1 MGAVSM
7 NGAYADAAQFRLGMR
22 QLASSVAIVTTID
35 GGQLYGITA
44 TSTASVSEDP
54 PLLSIGINKQS
65 WISEALM
72 RSRIFCVSI
81 LGTDHMDVAEA
92 FSRGPR
98 DKRFDT
104 GDWTTIATGAPA
116 LSNAL
121 AVFDCELF
129 TSIEVKTHHLV
140 LGGILGI
147 RAANASTP
155 LLYRD
160 GRYLTATEMQST
172 TSV

>member
-1 MGAVSM
+1 MGAVTM

-22 QLASSVAIVTTID
+22 QLASGVAIVTTID

-104 GDWTTIATGAPA
+104 GDCTTIATGAPA
-116 LSNAL
+116 RSDAI
-121 AVFDCELF
+121 AVFDSVRS
-129 TSIEVKTHHLV
+129 TSIEVTRHHRV
-140 LGGILGI
+140 PGGIPAI
-147 RAANASTP
+147 RSAPAP
-155 LLYRD
+155 
-160 GRYLTATEMQST
+160 TARQ
-172 TSV
+172 